1 MRLVPMLNIN
11 DAKALRMLN
20 KYPLWKN
27 LLVVFVC
34 LLGLLFSLPNIYPE
48 DPIVQISGASASGVV
63 DDSILEAALEA
74 LEDAGIAVKES
85 AVSGTS
91 GVIRFN
97 DGDSQ
102 LIGKDLVKSTLG
114 DDYVVALNLA
124 STMPDWLA
132 AFGASPMNLG
142 LDLRG
147 GVHFLLEV
155 DMEKALEP
163 RITGYIEEIRS
174 GLRKE
179 GIRYRSARRGEGG
192 KISIKFTNPEE
203 QLKANEW
210 VRSNFQ
216 KFIISVE
223 ENADE
228 QFIHLALTERA
239 LKEVQDYAITQNL
252 TALRN
257 RVNELG
263 VAEPIVQRQGVD
275 RIVVELPGVQD
286 TAEAKR
292 ILGRTASLEFRLED
306 AKGDLEAAIK
316 GRVSSRSELFP
327 FKGDESRP
335 VLTLKKVIATGEQVV
350 NARSGFDEN
359 SRPQVNITLDG
370 RGGKLMNRVTRDN
383 IGRRMAV
390 IFIEHKERTHVR
402 KVDGELVSERERYV
416 EKYAINVATIQ
427 SALGHS
433 FRITGLDSVVESKEL
448 ALLLRAGALAAPMYF
463 VEERTIGPSLGKEN
477 IESGLMSVV
486 LGFVL
491 VMVFML
497 VFYRLFGVFANVA
510 LVVNVLLIVAVMSAI
525 PGATLTLPG
534 IAGIVL
540 TVGMAVDANVL
551 IFSRIKEELGKGFL
565 PQEAIRSGYDR
576 AFVTIL
582 DANITTLIVAIILFA
597 VGTGPVKGFAVTLS
611 VGILCS
617 MFTAIIGT
625 RALVNMVYGG
635 RSVDNLSIGFKQPK

>member
-1 MRLVPMLNIN
+1 
-11 DAKALRMLN
+11 MLN

-27 LLVVFVC
+27 LLVIFVC
-34 LLGLLFSLPNIYPE
+34 LVGLIFALPNIYPE
-48 DPIVQISGASASGVV
+48 DPIVQISGATASGKV
-63 DDSILEAALEA
+63 DGAVLDIALDA
-74 LEDAGIAVKES
+74 LGQAGVEVKSS
-85 AVSGTS
+85 ALSGAS
-91 GVIRFN
+91 GVIRFH
-97 DGDSQ
+97 DGDTQ
-102 LIGKDLVKSTLG
+102 LIAKDLVKSALG

-132 AFGASPMNLG
+132 SFGASPMNLG

-163 RITGYIEEIRS
+163 RTTGYIDEIRS

-179 GIRYRSARRGEGG
+179 GIRYRSAKREGGG
-192 KISIKFTNPEE
+192 KISVKFTDPEE
-203 QLKANEW
+203 QLKANAWIRE
-210 VRSNFQ
+210 NFRQ
-216 KFIISVE
+216 FVISVDE
-223 ENADE
+223 GAAE
-228 QFIHLALTERA
+228 QFIKLQLSESA
-239 LKEVQDYAITQNL
+239 LKEIQDYAITQNL

-292 ILGRTASLEFRLED
+292 VLGRTASLEFRLED
-306 AKGDLEAAIK
+306 SQGDLEAALN

-327 FKGDESRP
+327 FKGDKGAP
-335 VLTLKKVIATGEQVV
+335 VLTLKKVIVTGERVV

-370 RGGKLMNRVTRDN
+370 GGGKRMNRITRDN
-383 IGRRMAV
+383 VGRRMAV
-390 IFIEHKERTHVR
+390 IFVEHKERTKVR
-402 KVDGELVSERERYV
+402 KVDGVFVSEKERYV

-433 FRITGLDSVVESKEL
+433 FRITGLDSVLESKEL

-477 IESGLMSVV
+477 IEAGLMSVL
-486 LGFVL
+486 LGFAL

-497 VFYRLFGVFANVA
+497 AFYRLFGVFANAA
-510 LVVNVLLIVAVMSAI
+510 LLVNVLLIVAVMSLI

-551 IFSRIKEELGKGFL
+551 IFSRIKEELGNGRS
-565 PQEAIRSGYDR
+565 PQEAIRSGYER

-582 DANITTLIVAIILFA
+582 DANITTLIVALILFA

-617 MFTAIIGT
+617 MFTAIVGT
-625 RALVNMVYGG
+625 RALVNLVYGG
-635 RSVDNLSIGFKQPK
+635 RSVEKLSIGYKEAK